1 MVSFILCATGQ
12 ALGARSWKSAVL
24 ALLAANTAVAMKQAD
39 GYLSLKETD
48 PYYSSFP
55 DRINTTIAG
64 EHLSC
69 LSWQI

>member
-1 MVSFILCATGQ
+1 M
-12 ALGARSWKSAVL
+12 L

-64 EHLSC
+64 EHPLP
-69 LSWQI
+69 